1 MAMMDRCISIRGH
14 VNFDFVFY
22 GVIKIFEINLM
33 GSYENLS
40 HKDTGSSQ
48 KILSRRRGHLKFDA
62 ASIRGHKE
70 IKVIM
75 ARAQLNFFGYILIG
89 YLSNECNDPTLL

>member
-1 MAMMDRCISIRGH
+1 MNS
-14 VNFDFVFY
+14 DFVFY

-48 KILSRRRGHLKFDA
+48 KILSRRRGYLKFDA
-62 ASIRGHKE
+62 ASIWGHKE
-70 IKVIM
+70 IKGII

-89 YLSNECNDPTLL
+89 YLTNEFNDPTLL